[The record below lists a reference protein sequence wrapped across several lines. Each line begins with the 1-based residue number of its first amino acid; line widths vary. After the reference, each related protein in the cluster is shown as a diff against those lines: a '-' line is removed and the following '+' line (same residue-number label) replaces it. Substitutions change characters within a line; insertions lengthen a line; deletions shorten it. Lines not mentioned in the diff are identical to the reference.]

1 MKKLILGAAIVLALG
16 AASCNQKPAGNTE
29 AGTTAYTDSL
39 SRAFGSYVGA
49 SVAMQCQGYTQ
60 EQKEQFL
67 RAFQTVMTS
76 GQNEYEIH
84 GAVVAAQL
92 LQSMDQF
99 DQRGLEVA
107 KTPIVDGFRR
117 TFTMD
122 SVDYATVM
130 RFSEEFR
137 ALHENGM
144 QRAAAARA
152 EQAMNSPEAQQNGRA
167 AIAFVNNLKEN
178 DPAVQTSQSGLTYKI
193 TEPGNATR
201 PSANSTVKVK
211 YVGKHLNG
219 QVFDQSG
226 DNPAT
231 FNLRG
236 VVPGFSEG
244 IQLLGQG
251 GKATLYIPG
260 NLAYGPEGQPQAS
273 IGPNEMLVFDVELVE
288 VQQ

>member
-16 AASCNQKPAGNTE
+16 AASCNHAPSGNTE
-29 AGTTAYTDSL
+29 AGITPYTDSL

-49 SVAMQCQGYTQ
+49 SVAMQCQDYTQ
-60 EQKEQFL
+60 EQKEQFM

-76 GQNEYEIH
+76 ASNEYELH

-92 LQSMDQF
+92 LQSMEQF
-99 DQRGLEVA
+99 DQRGLSVA
-107 KTPIVDGFRR
+107 KTPIVAGFRK
-117 TFTMD
+117 TFALD

-130 RFSEEFR
+130 SLSEEFR
-137 ALHENGM
+137 QLHESGVTRVAAE
-144 QRAAAARA
+144 RAQ
-152 EQAMNSPEAQQNGRA
+152 QAMNSPEAQQNGRVA
-167 AIAFVNNLKEN
+167 EAYVNRLKEN
-178 DPAVQTSQSGLTYKI
+178 DPSVQTTESGLTYKI
-193 TEPGNATR
+193 TEPGNATH
-201 PSANSTVKVK
+201 PTANSTVKVK

-219 QVFDQSG
+219 ETFDQSG
-226 DNPAT
+226 DTPAT

-260 NLAYGPEGQPQAS
+260 KLAYGPEGQQQAS
-273 IGPNEMLVFDVELVE
+273 IGPNEMLVFEVELVE
-288 VQQ
+288 IQ